1 MTKFLIQWRKNPH
14 IIPES
19 PEKMAKQNLSL
30 LEGVKAALKSGGFKD
45 WGVYC
50 NGYNGYTIA
59 EGTEADILANLL
71 KWMPYVLFDVYA
83 VANVDQAIE
92 ANTKLLAELKP
103 K

>member
-1 MTKFLIQWRKNPH
+1 MTKFLIQWRKNPQ
-14 IIPES
+14 IVPEN
-19 PEKMAKQNLSL
+19 PEMVAKHGLTL
-30 LEGVKAALKSGGFKD
+30 LEGVKAALKSGDFKD

-50 NGYNGYTIA
+50 NGLTGYVIA
-59 EGTEADILANLL
+59 EGTETDILTGLL

-92 ANTKLLAELKP
+92 AHTKMLAELKP

>member
-1 MTKFLIQWRKNPH
+1 MTKFLIQWRKNPQ
-14 IIPES
+14 IVPEN

-30 LEGVKAALKSGGFKD
+30 LEGVKAALKSGGFSD

-50 NGYNGYTIA
+50 NGLNGYTIA

-92 ANTKLLAELKP
+92 AHTKMLAELKP

>member
-1 MTKFLIQWRKNPH
+1 MTKFLIQWRKNPQ
-14 IIPES
+14 IVPEN

-30 LEGVKAALKSGGFKD
+30 LEGVKAALKSGGFSD

-50 NGYNGYTIA
+50 NGLNGYTIA